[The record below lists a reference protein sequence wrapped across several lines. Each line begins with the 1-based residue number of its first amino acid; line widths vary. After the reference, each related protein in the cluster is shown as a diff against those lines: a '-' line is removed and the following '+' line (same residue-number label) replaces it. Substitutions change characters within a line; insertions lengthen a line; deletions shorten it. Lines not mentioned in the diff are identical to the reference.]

1 MSTGQNKAIVL
12 RFFEEA
18 FNQGNHT
25 VIEELIASHIVYHA
39 PDGDIRGHDGV
50 HQLVTWMRTTFH
62 DFQVSPEEV
71 IAEGDRVVIRFTDSG
86 VSQGEGLGIPPTDK
100 PVTWTG
106 IDIFRLDE
114 GKIVEGWGVSDGLGL
129 MQQLGAL
136 PLFGQAPDLL

>member
-1 MSTGQNKAIVL
+1 MSTEQNKALVL

-18 FNQGNHT
+18 FNQGNLA
-25 VIEELIASHIVYHA
+25 VIDELIASHIVYHA

-62 DFQVSPEEV
+62 DFQVRSEEV

-86 VSQGEGLGIPPTDK
+86 IHRGEGMGIPPTGK

-106 IDIFRLDE
+106 IDIFRLTE
-114 GKIVEGWGVSDGLGL
+114 GKIVEGWGILDSLRL
-129 MQQLGAL
+129 RQQLGAL
-136 PLFGQAPDLL
+136 PLFGQTPDLL